1 MATQHTVVAITVVT
15 SATCD
20 DNPCP
25 CRARISSTT
34 DTASELSIA
43 TTSHQALT
51 RHQNQR
57 AR

>member
-1 MATQHTVVAITVVT
+1 MATQHAVVAITVVT
-15 SATCD
+15 SARCD
-20 DNPCP
+20 DNPNP

-34 DTASELSIA
+34 DTASELTIA
-43 TTSHQALT
+43 TTSHHALT